1 MKWYKIREL
10 SKELL
15 ESLLQPEGKELKDE
29 QLEKLARKYRRK
41 GYLRQKLQEQESFEY
56 LQAYQQSGIGRGRY
70 RQRVV
75 KLCKQAAVVVL
86 LVGAGVLVCNQHA
99 AESSL
104 LELGAMAETNRPGN
118 NPALLVNEEGRMLT
132 LKQAYYVQATQ
143 TPQVSVEVAPHRL
156 YYHVKPSQPQSGI
169 ADSLLYNTLIVPRG
183 GEYSLVLSDGTEI
196 WLNADSRITYPICFK
211 GTTREVSISG
221 EAYFKVSKYA
231 GKSFVV
237 KTHHGNIRVLGTEF
251 NVKDYPDDK
260 KLTLTLVKGKI
271 DYGRQGMQRH
281 FELEPNQQLTVEGQD
296 PPVLQTVN
304 PYYDI
309 CWKDG
314 QFMFQQQ
321 KLEDLFR
328 QLERWYD
335 IEVSY
340 TDESLKQLHFSGELS
355 RYKNVD
361 TFVDVFERSAGIKM
375 KIDGK
380 RLIVSRADRTD

>member
-1 MKWYKIREL
+1 
-10 SKELL
+10 
-15 ESLLQPEGKELKDE
+15 
-29 QLEKLARKYRRK
+29 
-41 GYLRQKLQEQESFEY
+41 
-56 LQAYQQSGIGRGRY
+56 
-70 RQRVV
+70 
-75 KLCKQAAVVVL
+75 
-86 LVGAGVLVCNQHA
+86 
-99 AESSL
+99 
-104 LELGAMAETNRPGN
+104 MAETNRPGN

-143 TPQVSVEVAPHRL
+143 PPQVSVEVAPHRL

-237 KTHHGNIRVLGTEF
+237 KTNHGNIRVLGTEF

-281 FELEPNQQLTVEGQD
+281 FELKPNQQLTVDGQD

>member
-56 LQAYQQSGIGRGRY
+56 LQAYLQSGIGRGRY

-86 LVGAGVLVCNQHA
+86 LVGAGVLVYNQHA

-104 LELGAMAETNRPGN
+104 LESGAMAETNRPGN

-231 GKSFVV
+231 GKSFIV

>member
-56 LQAYQQSGIGRGRY
+56 LQAYQQSGIGRSRY

-86 LVGAGVLVCNQHA
+86 LVGAGVLVYNQHA

-104 LELGAMAETNRPGN
+104 LESGAMAETNRPGN

-231 GKSFVV
+231 GKSFIV

>member
-56 LQAYQQSGIGRGRY
+56 LQAYHQSGIGRGRY

-86 LVGAGVLVCNQHA
+86 LVGAGVLVYNQHA

-104 LELGAMAETNRPGN
+104 LESGAMAETNRPGN

-237 KTHHGNIRVLGTEF
+237 KPNHGNIRVLGTEF

-281 FELEPNQQLTVEGQD
+281 FELEPNQQLTVKGQD

>member
-56 LQAYQQSGIGRGRY
+56 LQAYHQSGIGRGRY

-86 LVGAGVLVCNQHA
+86 LVGAGVLVYNQHA

-104 LELGAMAETNRPGN
+104 LESGAMAETNRPGN

-231 GKSFVV
+231 GKSFIV

-281 FELEPNQQLTVEGQD
+281 FELKPNQQLTVDGQD

>member
-1 MKWYKIREL
+1 
-10 SKELL
+10 
-15 ESLLQPEGKELKDE
+15 
-29 QLEKLARKYRRK
+29 
-41 GYLRQKLQEQESFEY
+41 
-56 LQAYQQSGIGRGRY
+56 
-70 RQRVV
+70 
-75 KLCKQAAVVVL
+75 
-86 LVGAGVLVCNQHA
+86 
-99 AESSL
+99 
-104 LELGAMAETNRPGN
+104 MAETNRPGN

-231 GKSFVV
+231 GKSFIV

-355 RYKNVD
+355 RYKNLD

>member
-56 LQAYQQSGIGRGRY
+56 LQAYLQSGIGRGRY

-86 LVGAGVLVCNQHA
+86 LVGAGVLVYNQHA

-104 LELGAMAETNRPGN
+104 LESGAMAETNRPGN

-169 ADSLLYNTLIVPRG
+169 ADSLLYNTLILPRG

-231 GKSFVV
+231 GKSFIV

>member
-56 LQAYQQSGIGRGRY
+56 LQAYRQSGIGRGRY

-86 LVGAGVLVCNQHA
+86 LVGAGVLVYNQHA

-104 LELGAMAETNRPGN
+104 LESGAMAKTNRPGN

-221 EAYFKVSKYA
+221 EAYFKVNKYA
-231 GKSFVV
+231 GKSFIV

>member
-29 QLEKLARKYRRK
+29 QLEKLVRKYRRK

-56 LQAYQQSGIGRGRY
+56 LQAYQQSGIGRSRY

-86 LVGAGVLVCNQHA
+86 LVGAGVLVYNQHA

-104 LELGAMAETNRPGN
+104 LESGAMAETNRPGN

-183 GEYSLVLSDGTEI
+183 GEYLLVLSDGTEI

-231 GKSFVV
+231 GKSFIV
-237 KTHHGNIRVLGTEF
+237 KTNHGNIRVLGTEF